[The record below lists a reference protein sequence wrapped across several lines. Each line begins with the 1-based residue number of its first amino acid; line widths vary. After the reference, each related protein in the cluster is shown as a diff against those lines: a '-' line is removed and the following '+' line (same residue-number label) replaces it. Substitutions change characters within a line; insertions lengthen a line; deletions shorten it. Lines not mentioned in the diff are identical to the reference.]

1 MEGHDDGGA
10 GGAHLR
16 HLLAAFLR
24 AGAGAAP
31 RAGRPRSA
39 VGNSR
44 VVLDVTDYYSLR
56 KCSVVRQSWTGN
68 GFVISGR
75 EKGKMK
81 KIPFIGK

>member
-1 MEGHDDGGA
+1 MTVG
-10 GGAHLR
+10 LVV
-16 HLLAAFLR
+16 LTFVICWLPFFVLALV
-24 AGAGAAP
+24 
-31 RAGRPRSA
+31 RPLVLAVPGPA
-39 VGNSR
+39 VGDSR